1 MKIEKI
7 KPIPKYILEKIK
19 KLDESRN
26 IKPCGQLRF
35 YSYLAKNDGD
45 LCRIT
50 VAVKVYKKVW
60 YCKQVAVHGLH
71 SDIAF
76 VHDMEYA
83 YMGGYKVDFYD
94 QGMRQYNAPAW
105 YAKGKWYECKDKY
118 YAPTFAP
125 CVNVE
130 YALKTPSLKYSACDL
145 YKGDD
150 VIEYLRTYEAYPQ
163 AEMLVKLGLSR
174 YALSKQILTKI
185 AIDKAFRKFLGK
197 NRDIL
202 SSSKQIYVSS
212 IISAYKQG
220 KPIETVQ
227 ELEAFKKEL
236 AQPYYKNF
244 RADFKGE
251 EERLFNYLAKQN
263 TTFALYRDY
272 ISACRY
278 LELDLTAD
286 RNRYP
291 HEFKRWHDIRIDE
304 MATAKALKNEQERKK
319 YAQDFATVASKYM
332 PLQSLENG
340 AYIVVI
346 AQDPTELVREGEFL
360 HHCVG
365 KMGYDRKFAREE
377 SLIFFVRSATDTE
390 TPLATIEFS
399 LKSKEIVQF
408 YADHNTTPDKATR
421 DYVNNVWLP
430 TAQKAL
436 KKIAA

>member
-1 MKIEKI
+1 
-7 KPIPKYILEKIK
+7 
-19 KLDESRN
+19 
-26 IKPCGQLRF
+26 
-35 YSYLAKNDGD
+35 
-45 LCRIT
+45 
-50 VAVKVYKKVW
+50 
-60 YCKQVAVHGLH
+60 
-71 SDIAF
+71 
-76 VHDMEYA
+76 
-83 YMGGYKVDFYD
+83 
-94 QGMRQYNAPAW
+94 
-105 YAKGKWYECKDKY
+105 
-118 YAPTFAP
+118 
-125 CVNVE
+125 
-130 YALKTPSLKYSACDL
+130 
-145 YKGDD
+145 
-150 VIEYLRTYEAYPQ
+150 
-163 AEMLVKLGLSR
+163 MLVKLGLSR

-185 AIDKAFRKFLGK
+185 ATDKGFRKFLGK

-236 AQPYYKNF
+236 AQPYYKDF

-272 ISACRY
+272 IGACRY

-377 SLIFFVRSATDTE
+377 SLIFFVRSATDTQ

>member
-35 YSYLAKNDGD
+35 YSYLSKNDGD

-60 YCKQVAVHGLH
+60 YCKQVAVHGMH
-71 SDIAF
+71 SDTAF

-105 YAKGKWYECKDKY
+105 YAKGKWYECEDKY

-185 AIDKAFRKFLGK
+185 ATDKGFRKFLGK

-236 AQPYYKNF
+236 AQPYYKDF

-272 ISACRY
+272 IDACRY

-291 HEFKRWHDIRIDE
+291 HDFKRWHDIRIDE

-377 SLIFFVRSATDTE
+377 SLIFFVRSATDTQ